1 MIIIFAWFITKMRVE
16 DLFKRLKREYIK
28 VRLLQ
33 SLLDTLIVVLSLN
46 FAAFLINFSYDLRIL
61 GLIGS
66 VLFIGRFYQL
76 SRGYSVKLYEERNQ
90 RLDELLRT
98 AQDNLDRRDEIT
110 QALFDD
116 VMEKARKVSSESI
129 IPSERIFQKLFLVGG
144 LAILTAVSGLVAPG
158 VEVDYSEFENPFSD
172 IPGIGDEEIRG
183 NASDVMGEPI
193 DIDTTGTN
201 INITVEGQGE
211 SFDEGF
217 RRGIED
223 QELQFEASNDEL
235 DEDLEL
241 AKRYSLAIRNLE

>member
-1 MIIIFAWFITKMRVE
+1 MRVE
-16 DLFKRLKREYIK
+16 DLFKRLKREYFK

-33 SLLDTLIVVLSLN
+33 SLLDTLIVVLTLN
-46 FAAFLINFSYDLRIL
+46 FIAFLVNFGYDMRIL
-61 GLIGS
+61 GLLGFI
-66 VLFIGRFYQL
+66 LFIGRFYQL

-144 LAILTAVSGLVAPG
+144 LSIMTAVSGLVAPA
-158 VEVDYSEFENPFSD
+158 VEIDYSGFENPFSD
-172 IPGIGDEEIRG
+172 ISGIGGEDVKG

-193 DIDTTGTN
+193 EIDTTGSN
-201 INITVEGQGE
+201 VNITVKGEGE

-217 RRGIED
+217 RRGLED
-223 QELQFEASNDEL
+223 QELLFEASNDEL